1 MAQEAID
8 FVLPWVDGDNPKW
21 LADMKKW
28 KPLSSG
34 IISSD
39 EEANSEIR
47 YRSDNDLLRYWFRAV
62 EKFAPWVNKVFFV
75 TCGQKPEWL
84 NENHPKLVL
93 INHEDYIPSEYL
105 PTFNSDTIE
114 LNLHRIPALSDK
126 FVLFNDDFFLLR
138 PVSPEYFF
146 KESLPVLPCD
156 MKIYRYYGYNQW
168 SRVCMNDYGVVAS
181 HFNMKKSI
189 WENRKKWLSITKLGF
204 RQAMANVV
212 RYKVN
217 KTFFVS
223 GFEHIAYP
231 HLKSTFQEV
240 WSECFDVMDTVS
252 KERFR
257 SDNNVNHWML
267 SAWNLLKG
275 NFSPVRSGKRG
286 IEFNINTKQIDVIC
300 NIIKQQ
306 SVYQLCIN
314 DTSDNDNPEYCN
326 NEIKKAFVAIL
337 AEKSS
342 FEK

>member
-1 MAQEAID
+1 MVQETID
-8 FVLPWVDGDNPKW
+8 FVIPWVDGDDPKW
-21 LADMKKW
+21 RAERKKW
-28 KPLSSG
+28 RRLSSG
-34 IISSD
+34 TISAD
-39 EEANSEIR
+39 DEANSEVR

-84 NENHPKLVL
+84 NESHQKLVL

-114 LNLHRIPALSDK
+114 LNLHRIPDLSEK

-146 KESLPVLPCD
+146 KNSLPVLPCD
-156 MKIYRYYGYNQW
+156 MKIYRFYGYNQW
-168 SRVCMNDYGVVAS
+168 SRVCMNDYGVVAER
-181 HFNMKKSI
+181 FNMRESI
-189 WENRKKWLSITKLGF
+189 WNNRKKWFSVSKLGL

-217 KTFFVS
+217 KTFFIN

-231 HLKSTFQEV
+231 HLKSTFQEA
-240 WSECFDVMDTVS
+240 WSECFDIMDNVS

-257 SDNNVNHWML
+257 SDNKINHWML
-267 SAWNLLKG
+267 IAWNLLKG
-275 NFSPVRSGKRG
+275 SFYPVRTGERG
-286 IEFNINTKQIDVIC
+286 IDVHISPSQIDTIC
-300 NIIKQQ
+300 NIIKKQ
-306 SVYQLCIN
+306 SVSQMCLN
-314 DTSDNDNPEYCN
+314 DSSDNVDPEFCN
-326 NEIKKAFVAIL
+326 NEIRKAFATIL
-337 AEKSS
+337 PEKSS